1 MQGLTIPGILERTLK
16 DEATGMR
23 AVQEATFMEL
33 VKVVGAAAAGT
44 PDSTCWTAVVE
55 AHNLLEKEVRAVDV
69 AAGSPDP
76 AYWTAVVEVHS
87 LLEREVGAAVVEHRN
102 LLERVVGADDAA
114 DAAAGTIISA
124 PLSSTPHDKL
134 QPDMLRQWDHTSQYP
149 HMSIQLLPETK
160 ITCCVTTSSW
170 CNW

>member
-1 MQGLTIPGILERTLK
+1 LK
-16 DEATGMR
+16 DEATGR

-33 VKVVGAAAAGT
+33 AKEVGAAAAGT
-44 PDSTCWTAVVE
+44 PDSTCWNAVVE

-76 AYWTAVVEVHS
+76 AYWTAVVEVRS
-87 LLEREVGAAVVEHRN
+87 LLEREVGAAVVEHHN

-134 QPDMLRQWDHTSQYP
+134 PWIVGFVQEMLTFVSVEHSQQLGLLSDDHTNP
-149 HMSIQLLPETK
+149 PAARE
-160 ITCCVTTSSW
+160 W
-170 CNW
+170 